1 MNDTWHNIC
10 FDLNRFFSPQVLCVY
25 PGGGSA
31 SCIRWMD
38 TSRKRA
44 QDCRAFLHIVPVPVT
59 VGKGRRRK
67 GNESDDEN
75 DDGDGDGDGDDG
87 DGDEGGPPSE

>member
-1 MNDTWHNIC
+1 MNATWHNNVFISVV
-10 FDLNRFFSPQVLCVY
+10 FFAQVLCVY

-59 VGKGRRRK
+59 VEKGRRRRK
-67 GNESDDEN
+67 VNESNE
-75 DDGDGDGDGDDG
+75 
-87 DGDEGGPPSE
+87 EK